1 MRYVDSHDGRI
12 AEYDAIGALHIRYT
26 AGDLLQPLG
35 NARGICNLFLLRSRL
50 INLHL
55 MVWINVL
62 RRGCSIFGDWVQP
75 VSTADNSIISA
86 TNFLT
91 CFRSFL
97 FMICLGLVCPDWLV
111 PMYLAFT
118 EHQTWEGLKV
128 KKIYVLDTNVLLH
141 DPNAVYAFEDN
152 EVIIPAVVLE
162 EIDSKK
168 RNADELGRNA
178 RQISRMLDGLRSS
191 GRLFEGIDLES
202 GGSLKVELNHRSF
215 ARLQE
220 VFADA
225 TSDNRIL
232 AVALNYHLEE
242 NEKPEPKPV
251 ILVSKDVLV
260 RIKADVL
267 GITAQDYLSDRIVNV
282 ADDIYTGYL
291 TVRVHPSVIDE
302 FYTYRQLSVSSL
314 NLTYRLHPHEF
325 VILKDEMGTSKSALL
340 KVNADGKKLEPL
352 FLSNDPIWGI
362 AARNAQQRMAL
373 ELLLNDEVPLVTLT
387 GKAGTGKT
395 LLTLAAG
402 LMKVEDE
409 RKYKKLLIARP
420 VVPMGKD
427 IGFLPGEKEEKLRPW
442 MQPIYDNLEY
452 LFDTKKPGD
461 IDKILAG
468 LGSIQVEALTYI
480 RGRSIPGQFIII
492 DEAQNLSKHEVKT
505 IVSRVGEGSK
515 IVLLGDPEQI
525 DHPYLD
531 ASSNGLTYVV
541 ERFKDQSI
549 SGHIMLER
557 GERSHL
563 AQLAADLL

>member
-1 MRYVDSHDGRI
+1 M
-12 AEYDAIGALHIRYT
+12 
-26 AGDLLQPLG
+26 
-35 NARGICNLFLLRSRL
+35 
-50 INLHL
+50 
-55 MVWINVL
+55 
-62 RRGCSIFGDWVQP
+62 
-75 VSTADNSIISA
+75 
-86 TNFLT
+86 
-91 CFRSFL
+91 
-97 FMICLGLVCPDWLV
+97 
-111 PMYLAFT
+111 
-118 EHQTWEGLKV
+118 
-128 KKIYVLDTNVLLH
+128 KKIYVLDTNVLLQ
-141 DPNAVYAFEDN
+141 DPNAIFAFEDN

-162 EIDSKK
+162 EIDTKK

-178 RQISRMLDGLRSS
+178 RQISRMLDGLRSE
-191 GRLFEGIDLES
+191 GRLFEGIELPG

-215 ARLQE
+215 AKLQE
-220 VFADA
+220 VFADV
-225 TSDNRIL
+225 TNDNRIL

-242 NEKPEPKPV
+242 KGADSPRPV

-267 GITAQDYLSDRIVNV
+267 GITAQDYLSDRIVSV
-282 ADDIYTGYL
+282 ADDIYSGHMTI
-291 TVRVHPSVIDE
+291 RVHPSVIDE
-302 FYTYRQLSVSSL
+302 FYTYRFLGVQSL
-314 NLTYRLHPHEF
+314 NLGYPLHPHEF
-325 VILKDEMGTSKSALL
+325 IILRDEMGTSKSALL

-352 FLSNDPIWGI
+352 YLSNDPIWGI

-373 ELLLNDEVPLVTLT
+373 ELLLNDDIPLVTLT

-427 IGFLPGEKEEKLRPW
+427 IGYLPGEKEEKLRPW
-442 MQPIYDNLEY
+442 MQPIYDNLEF

-461 IDKILAG
+461 IDKILHG

-541 ERFKDQSI
+541 ERFKEQNI

>member
-1 MRYVDSHDGRI
+1 M
-12 AEYDAIGALHIRYT
+12 
-26 AGDLLQPLG
+26 
-35 NARGICNLFLLRSRL
+35 
-50 INLHL
+50 
-55 MVWINVL
+55 
-62 RRGCSIFGDWVQP
+62 
-75 VSTADNSIISA
+75 
-86 TNFLT
+86 
-91 CFRSFL
+91 
-97 FMICLGLVCPDWLV
+97 
-111 PMYLAFT
+111 
-118 EHQTWEGLKV
+118 
-128 KKIYVLDTNVLLH
+128 KKIYVLDTNILLQ
-141 DPNAVYAFEDN
+141 DPNAIYAFEDN
-152 EVIIPAVVLE
+152 EVVIPAVVLE

-168 RNADELGRNA
+168 RNVDELGRNS
-178 RQISRMLDGLRSS
+178 RQISRMLDAMRAS
-191 GRLFEGIDLES
+191 GHLYEGIDLPN
-202 GGSLKVELNHRSF
+202 GGSLKVELNHKSF
-215 ARLQE
+215 AKLQE
-220 VFADA
+220 VFAEV
-225 TSDNRIL
+225 TNDNRIL

-242 NEKPEPKPV
+242 KEKPDPKPV

-267 GITAQDYLSDRIVNV
+267 GITAQDYLTDRVVKV
-282 ADDIYTGYL
+282 ADDIYSGHL
-291 TVRVHPSVIDE
+291 TILVHPGIIDE
-302 FYTYRQLSVSSL
+302 FYTYRSLSVKTL
-314 NLTYRLHPHEF
+314 NVSFPLHPHEF
-325 VILKDEMGTSKSALL
+325 VILKDEMGSSKSALL
-340 KVNADGKKLEPL
+340 KVTGDGKKLEPL
-352 FLSNDPIWGI
+352 YLSNDPIWGI
-362 AARNAQQRMAL
+362 AARNAQQRMAF
-373 ELLLNDEVPLVTLT
+373 ELLLNDDIPLVTLT

-427 IGFLPGEKEEKLRPW
+427 IGYLPGEKEEKLRPW
-442 MQPIYDNLEY
+442 MQPVYDNLEY

-492 DEAQNLSKHEVKT
+492 DEAQNLSKHEIKT

-541 ERFKDQSI
+541 ERFKEQGI

-557 GERSHL
+557 GERSNL